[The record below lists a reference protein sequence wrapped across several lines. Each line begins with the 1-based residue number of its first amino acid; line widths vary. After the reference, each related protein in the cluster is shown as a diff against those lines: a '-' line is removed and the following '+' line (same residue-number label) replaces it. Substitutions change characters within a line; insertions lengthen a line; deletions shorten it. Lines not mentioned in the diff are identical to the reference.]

1 MKSRLTALLLT
12 LALLLTALPICATA
26 EEASSTRM
34 PYYDVFPLQLDD
46 NTVFELPIDWGYQ
59 FVELEGVPPIAYAM
73 NDSEQLLMMVKIP
86 ADYTPNE
93 ASDQLGLTSFIP
105 EGTAVMLGITTPEST
120 RLQEMTINDMPAV
133 LVEMKGQGFDIL
145 WIGDSGDL
153 FFLMFP
159 NDDDAFVQQALEVGQ
174 SLRVFHRKDERV
186 NPASDFV
193 YTTENGEVT
202 ITDYTGTSEHVLIPS
217 EIGGFPVTA
226 LADKAFYEKHVT
238 TVVVPDSVKT
248 LGEACF
254 SGDNFLMSLTLPE
267 DLAVLPPIA
276 LESCYSLL
284 DFELPK
290 GLKTIGAG
298 AFQAIFYLTHLT
310 IPAGVTDIEQMNFL
324 MMHGLEEVAVAE
336 GSTSF
341 TYDAE
346 NGMLMTAD
354 KTRLLHCFFHLAPQK
369 EIILPEGMK
378 TIDPFAFH
386 YDAVVERIVLPEG
399 AETIGLLA
407 FSVCPKLTEI
417 VIPQSVTAIG
427 TVAGQAGNGSIT
439 SFAQNVLVT
448 PEGSPAWN
456 WAQESGV
463 TVKAPETNESMNTL
477 LIENKGV

>member
-12 LALLLTALPICATA
+12 LALLLTALPVCAAA
-26 EEASSTRM
+26 EETSSTRM
-34 PYYDVFPLQLDD
+34 PLYDVFPLQLDD
-46 NTVFELPIDWGYQ
+46 NTVLELPVDWGYQ

-93 ASDQLGLTSFIP
+93 ASDRLGLTSFIP
-105 EGTAVMLGITTPEST
+105 EGTAVMLDITTPQST

-153 FFLMFP
+153 YFLMFP
-159 NDDDAFVQQALEVGQ
+159 NDDDTFVQQALEVGQ

-186 NPASDFV
+186 NPASDFDC
-193 YTTENGEVT
+193 TAENGEVT
-202 ITDYTGTSEHVLIPS
+202 ITDYIGTREHVLIPS

-238 TVVVPDSVKT
+238 TVVVPDSVT
-248 LGEACF
+248 EIGDLCF
-254 SGDNFLMSLTLPE
+254 SGDNYLLSLTLP
-267 DLAVLPPIA
+267 DGLAELSYGA
-276 LESCYSLL
+276 LESCYSLM

-298 AFQAIFYLTHLT
+298 ALQAIFYLTHLT

-324 MMHGLEEVAVAE
+324 MMHGLEEVSVAE

-346 NGMLMTAD
+346 NGLLMTAD
-354 KTRLLHCFFHLAPQK
+354 KARLLHCFFHLAPQK

-386 YDAVVERIVLPEG
+386 YDVTVEKIVLPEG

-407 FSVCPKLTEI
+407 FGICPKLTEI

-427 TVAGQAGNGSIT
+427 TVEGQAGSGSIT

-448 PEGSPAWN
+448 PEGSPAWD
-456 WAQESGV
+456 WAQKTGV
-463 TVKAPETNESMNTL
+463 TVKAPETNE
-477 LIENKGV
+477 

>member
-12 LALLLTALPICATA
+12 LALLLTALPVCAA
-26 EEASSTRM
+26 EEETSSTRM
-34 PYYDVFPLQLDD
+34 PLYDVFPLQLDD
-46 NTVFELPIDWGYQ
+46 NTVLELPVDWGYQ

-93 ASDQLGLTSFIP
+93 ASDRLGLTSFIP
-105 EGTAVMLGITTPEST
+105 EGTAVMLGITTPQST

-153 FFLMFP
+153 YFLMFP
-159 NDDDAFVQQALEVGQ
+159 NDDDTFVRQALEVGQ

-186 NPASDFV
+186 NPASDFDC
-193 YTTENGEVT
+193 TAENGEVT
-202 ITDYTGTSEHVLIPS
+202 ITDYIGTREHVLIPS

-238 TVVVPDSVKT
+238 TVVVPDSVT
-248 LGEACF
+248 EIGDLCF
-254 SGDNFLMSLTLPE
+254 SGDNYLVSLTLP
-267 DLAVLPPIA
+267 DGLAELSYGA
-276 LESCYSLL
+276 LESCYSLM

-290 GLKTIGAG
+290 GLKTIGEG
-298 AFQAIFYLTHLT
+298 ALQSIFYLTHLT

-324 MMHGLEEVAVAE
+324 MMHGLEEVSVAE

-346 NGMLMTAD
+346 NGLLMTAD
-354 KTRLLHCFFHLAPQK
+354 KARLLHCFFHLAPQK

-386 YDAVVERIVLPEG
+386 YDVTVEKIVLPEG

-407 FSVCPKLTEI
+407 FGICPKLTEI
-417 VIPQSVTAIG
+417 VIPASVTAIG
-427 TVAGQAGNGSIT
+427 VMEGQAGSGSIT

-448 PEGSPAWN
+448 PEGSPAWD
-456 WAQESGV
+456 WAQKTGV
-463 TVKAPETNESMNTL
+463 TVKAPETNE
-477 LIENKGV
+477 

>member
-12 LALLLTALPICATA
+12 LALLLTALPVCTA
-26 EEASSTRM
+26 EEEASATRM
-34 PYYDVFPLQLDD
+34 PFYDVFPLQLDD
-46 NTVFELPIDWGYQ
+46 NTVLELPVDWGYQ

-93 ASDQLGLTSFIP
+93 ASDRLGLTSFIP
-105 EGTAVMLGITTPEST
+105 EGTAVMLGITTPQST

-133 LVEMKGQGFDIL
+133 LVEMNGQGFDIL

-153 FFLMFP
+153 YFLMFP

-186 NPASDFV
+186 NPASDFDC
-193 YTTENGEVT
+193 TTENGEVT
-202 ITDYTGTSEHVLIPS
+202 ITDYTGTREHVLIPS

-238 TVVVPDSVKT
+238 TVVVPDSVT
-248 LGEACF
+248 EIGEACF
-254 SGDNFLMSLTLPE
+254 SGDNYLVSLTLP
-267 DLAVLPPIA
+267 DGLAELPPIA
-276 LESCYSLL
+276 LESCYSLM

-298 AFQAIFYLTHLT
+298 ALQAIFYLTHLT

-324 MMHGLEEVAVAE
+324 MMHGLEEVSVAE

-346 NGMLMTAD
+346 NGLLMTAD
-354 KTRLLHCFFHLAPQK
+354 KARLLHCFFHLAPQK

-386 YDAVVERIVLPEG
+386 YDVTVEKIVLPEG

-407 FSVCPKLTEI
+407 FGICPKLTEI

-427 TVAGQAGNGSIT
+427 TVEGQAGSGSIT

-448 PEGSPAWN
+448 PEGSPAWD
-456 WAQESGV
+456 WAQKTGV
-463 TVKAPETNESMNTL
+463 TVKAPETNE
-477 LIENKGV
+477 

>member
-12 LALLLTALPICATA
+12 LALLLTALPVCTA
-26 EEASSTRM
+26 EEEASATRM
-34 PYYDVFPLQLDD
+34 PFYDVFPLQLDD
-46 NTVFELPIDWGYQ
+46 NTVLELPIDWGYQ

-93 ASDQLGLTSFIP
+93 ASDRLGLTSFIP
-105 EGTAVMLGITTPEST
+105 EGTAVMLGITTLQST

-133 LVEMKGQGFDIL
+133 LVEMNGQGFDIL

-153 FFLMFP
+153 YFLMFP
-159 NDDDAFVQQALEVGQ
+159 NDDDTFVQQALEVGQ

-186 NPASDFV
+186 NPASDFDC
-193 YTTENGEVT
+193 TAENGEVT
-202 ITDYTGTSEHVLIPS
+202 ITDYTGTREHVLIPS

-238 TVVVPDSVKT
+238 TVVVPDSVT
-248 LGEACF
+248 EIGDLCF
-254 SGDNFLMSLTLPE
+254 SGDNYLVSLTLP
-267 DLAVLPPIA
+267 DGLAELSYGA
-276 LESCYSLL
+276 LESCYSLM

-298 AFQAIFYLTHLT
+298 ALQSIFYLTHLT

-324 MMHGLEEVAVAE
+324 MMHGLEEVSVAE

-346 NGMLMTAD
+346 NGLLMTAD
-354 KTRLLHCFFHLAPQK
+354 KARLLHCFFHLAPQK

-386 YDAVVERIVLPEG
+386 YDVTVEKIVLPEG

-407 FSVCPKLTEI
+407 FGICPKLTEI

-427 TVAGQAGNGSIT
+427 TVEGQAGSGSIT

-448 PEGSPAWN
+448 PEGSPAWD
-456 WAQESGV
+456 WAQKTGV
-463 TVKAPETNESMNTL
+463 TVKAPETNE
-477 LIENKGV
+477 

>member
-12 LALLLTALPICATA
+12 LALLLTALPVCTA
-26 EEASSTRM
+26 EEEASATRM
-34 PYYDVFPLQLDD
+34 PLYDVFPLQLDD
-46 NTVFELPIDWGYQ
+46 NTVLELPVDWGYQ

-93 ASDQLGLTSFIP
+93 ASDRLGLTSFIP
-105 EGTAVMLGITTPEST
+105 EGTAVMLGITTPQST

-153 FFLMFP
+153 YFLMFP
-159 NDDDAFVQQALEVGQ
+159 NDDDTFVQQALEVGQ
-174 SLRVFHRKDERV
+174 SLHVFHRKDERV
-186 NPASDFV
+186 NPASDFA

-202 ITDYTGTSEHVLIPS
+202 ITDYTGTREHVLIPS

-238 TVVVPDSVKT
+238 TVVVPDSVT
-248 LGEACF
+248 EIGDLCF
-254 SGDNFLMSLTLPE
+254 SGDNYLVSLTLP
-267 DLAVLPPIA
+267 DGLAELSYGA
-276 LESCYSLL
+276 LESCYSLM

-298 AFQAIFYLTHLT
+298 ALQSIFYLTHLT

-324 MMHGLEEVAVAE
+324 MMHGLEEVSVAE

-346 NGMLMTAD
+346 NGLLMTAD
-354 KTRLLHCFFHLAPQK
+354 KARLLHCFFHLAPQK

-386 YDAVVERIVLPEG
+386 YDVTVEKIVLPEG

-407 FSVCPKLTEI
+407 FGICPKLTEI

-427 TVAGQAGNGSIT
+427 TVEGQAGSGSIT

-448 PEGSPAWN
+448 PEGSPAWD
-456 WAQESGV
+456 WAQKTGV
-463 TVKAPETNESMNTL
+463 TVKAPETNE
-477 LIENKGV
+477 

>member
-12 LALLLTALPICATA
+12 LALLLTALPVCAAA
-26 EEASSTRM
+26 EETSSTRM
-34 PYYDVFPLQLDD
+34 PLYDVFPLQLDD
-46 NTVFELPIDWGYQ
+46 NTVLELPIDWGYQ
-59 FVELEGVPPIAYAM
+59 FVELEGVQPIAYAM

-93 ASDQLGLTSFIP
+93 ASDRLGLTSFIP
-105 EGTAVMLGITTPEST
+105 EGTAVMLGITTPQST

-133 LVEMKGQGFDIL
+133 LVEMNGQGFDIL

-153 FFLMFP
+153 YFLMFP

-186 NPASDFV
+186 NPASDFDC
-193 YTTENGEVT
+193 TAENGEVT
-202 ITDYTGTSEHVLIPS
+202 ITDYTGTREHVLIPS

-238 TVVVPDSVKT
+238 TVVVPDSVT
-248 LGEACF
+248 EIGDLCF
-254 SGDNFLMSLTLPE
+254 SGDNYLVSLTLP
-267 DLAVLPPIA
+267 DGLAELSYGA
-276 LESCYSLL
+276 LESCYSLM

-290 GLKTIGAG
+290 GLKTIGEG
-298 AFQAIFYLTHLT
+298 ALQSIFYLTHLT

-324 MMHGLEEVAVAE
+324 MMHGLEEVSVAE

-346 NGMLMTAD
+346 NGLLMTAD
-354 KTRLLHCFFHLAPQK
+354 KARLLHCFFHLAPQK

-386 YDAVVERIVLPEG
+386 YDVTVEKIVLPEG
-399 AETIGLLA
+399 TETIGLLA
-407 FSVCPKLTEI
+407 FGICPKLTEI
-417 VIPQSVTAIG
+417 VIPASVTAIG
-427 TVAGQAGNGSIT
+427 VMEGQAGSGSIT

-448 PEGSPAWN
+448 PEGSPAWD
-456 WAQESGV
+456 WAQKTGV
-463 TVKAPETNESMNTL
+463 TVKAPETNE
-477 LIENKGV
+477 

>member
-12 LALLLTALPICATA
+12 LALLLTALPVCAAA
-26 EEASSTRM
+26 EETSSTRM
-34 PYYDVFPLQLDD
+34 PLYDVFPLQLDD
-46 NTVFELPIDWGYQ
+46 NTVLELPIDWGYQ

-93 ASDQLGLTSFIP
+93 ASDRLGLTSFIP
-105 EGTAVMLGITTPEST
+105 EGTAVMLGITTPQST

-133 LVEMKGQGFDIL
+133 LVEMNGQGFDIL

-153 FFLMFP
+153 YFLMFP

-186 NPASDFV
+186 NPASDFDC
-193 YTTENGEVT
+193 TAENGEVT
-202 ITDYTGTSEHVLIPS
+202 ITDYTGTREHVLIPS

-238 TVVVPDSVKT
+238 TVVVPDSVT
-248 LGEACF
+248 EIGEACF
-254 SGDNFLMSLTLPE
+254 SGDNYLVSLTLP
-267 DLAVLPPIA
+267 DGLAELPPIA
-276 LESCYSLL
+276 LESCYSLM

-298 AFQAIFYLTHLT
+298 ALQAIFYLTHLT

-324 MMHGLEEVAVAE
+324 MMHGLEEVSVAE

-346 NGMLMTAD
+346 NGLLMTAD
-354 KTRLLHCFFHLAPQK
+354 KARLLHCFFHLAPQK

-386 YDAVVERIVLPEG
+386 YDVTVEKIVLPEG

-407 FSVCPKLTEI
+407 FGICPKLTEI

-427 TVAGQAGNGSIT
+427 TVEGQAGSGSIT

-448 PEGSPAWN
+448 PEGSPAWD
-456 WAQESGV
+456 WAQKTGV
-463 TVKAPETNESMNTL
+463 TVKAPETNE
-477 LIENKGV
+477 

>member
-12 LALLLTALPICATA
+12 LALLLTALPVCAA
-26 EEASSTRM
+26 EEETSSTRM
-34 PYYDVFPLQLDD
+34 PLYDVFPLQLDD
-46 NTVFELPIDWGYQ
+46 NTVLELPVDWGYQ

-93 ASDQLGLTSFIP
+93 ASDRLGLTSFIP
-105 EGTAVMLGITTPEST
+105 EGTAVMLGITTPQST

-153 FFLMFP
+153 YFLMFP
-159 NDDDAFVQQALEVGQ
+159 NDDDTFVRQALEVGQ

-186 NPASDFV
+186 NPASDFA
-193 YTTENGEVT
+193 YTAENGEVT
-202 ITDYTGTSEHVLIPS
+202 ITDYTGTREHVLIPS

-238 TVVVPDSVKT
+238 TVVVPDSVT
-248 LGEACF
+248 EIGDLCF
-254 SGDNFLMSLTLPE
+254 SGDNYLVSLTLP
-267 DLAVLPPIA
+267 DGLAELSYGA

-284 DFELPK
+284 DFDLPK
-290 GLKTIGAG
+290 GLKTIGTG
-298 AFQAIFYLTHLT
+298 ALQSIFYLTHLT

-324 MMHGLEEVAVAE
+324 MMHGLEEVSVAE

-346 NGMLMTAD
+346 NGLLMTAD
-354 KTRLLHCFFHLAPQK
+354 KARLLHCFFHLAPQK

-386 YDAVVERIVLPEG
+386 YDVTVEKIVLPEG
-399 AETIGLLA
+399 TETIGLLA
-407 FSVCPKLTEI
+407 FGICPKLTEI
-417 VIPQSVTAIG
+417 VIPASVTAIG
-427 TVAGQAGNGSIT
+427 VMEGQAGSGSIT

-448 PEGSPAWN
+448 PEGSPAWD
-456 WAQESGV
+456 WAQKTGV
-463 TVKAPETNESMNTL
+463 TVKAPETNE
-477 LIENKGV
+477 

>member
-12 LALLLTALPICATA
+12 LALLLTALPVCAA
-26 EEASSTRM
+26 EEETSSTRM
-34 PYYDVFPLQLDD
+34 PLYDVFPLQLDD
-46 NTVFELPIDWGYQ
+46 NTVLELPVDWGYQ

-93 ASDQLGLTSFIP
+93 ASDRLGLTSFIP
-105 EGTAVMLGITTPEST
+105 EGTAVMLGITTPQST

-133 LVEMKGQGFDIL
+133 LVEMNGQGFDIL

-153 FFLMFP
+153 YFLMFP

-186 NPASDFV
+186 NPASDFA

-202 ITDYTGTSEHVLIPS
+202 ITDYTGTREHVLIPS

-238 TVVVPDSVKT
+238 TVVVPDSVT
-248 LGEACF
+248 EIGDLCF
-254 SGDNFLMSLTLPE
+254 SGDNYLVSLTLP
-267 DLAVLPPIA
+267 DGLAELSYGA

-284 DFELPK
+284 DFDLPK
-290 GLKTIGAG
+290 GLKTIGEG
-298 AFQAIFYLTHLT
+298 ALQAIFYLTHLT
-310 IPAGVTDIEQMNFL
+310 IPAGVTDIEQMSFL
-324 MMHGLEEVAVAE
+324 MMHGLEEVSVAE

-346 NGMLMTAD
+346 NGLLMTAD
-354 KTRLLHCFFHLAPQK
+354 KARLLHCFFHLAPQK

-386 YDAVVERIVLPEG
+386 YDVTVEKIVLPEG

-407 FSVCPKLTEI
+407 FGICPKLTEI

-427 TVAGQAGNGSIT
+427 TVEGQAGSGSIT

-448 PEGSPAWN
+448 PEGSPAWD
-456 WAQESGV
+456 WAQKTGV
-463 TVKAPETNESMNTL
+463 TVKAPETNE
-477 LIENKGV
+477 

>member
-12 LALLLTALPICATA
+12 LALLLTALPVCTA
-26 EEASSTRM
+26 EEEASATRM
-34 PYYDVFPLQLDD
+34 PFYDVFPLQLDD
-46 NTVFELPIDWGYQ
+46 NTVLELPIDWDYQ

-93 ASDQLGLTSFIP
+93 ASDRLGLTSFIP
-105 EGTAVMLGITTPEST
+105 EGTAVMLGITTPQST

-133 LVEMKGQGFDIL
+133 LVEMNGQGFDIL

-153 FFLMFP
+153 YFLMFP

-186 NPASDFV
+186 NPASDFDC
-193 YTTENGEVT
+193 TAENGEVT
-202 ITDYTGTSEHVLIPS
+202 ITDYIGTREHVLIPS

-238 TVVVPDSVKT
+238 TVVVPDSVT
-248 LGEACF
+248 EIGDLCF
-254 SGDNFLMSLTLPE
+254 SGDNYLLSLTLP
-267 DLAVLPPIA
+267 DGLAELSYGA
-276 LESCYSLL
+276 LESCYSLM

-298 AFQAIFYLTHLT
+298 ALQAIFYLTHLT

-324 MMHGLEEVAVAE
+324 MMHGLEEVSVAE

-346 NGMLMTAD
+346 NGLLMTAD
-354 KTRLLHCFFHLAPQK
+354 KARLLHCFFHLAPQK

-386 YDAVVERIVLPEG
+386 YDVTVEKIVLPEG

-407 FSVCPKLTEI
+407 FGICPKLTEI

-427 TVAGQAGNGSIT
+427 TVEGQAGSGSIT

-448 PEGSPAWN
+448 PEGSPAWD
-456 WAQESGV
+456 WAQKTGV
-463 TVKAPETNESMNTL
+463 TVKAPETNE
-477 LIENKGV
+477 

>member
-12 LALLLTALPICATA
+12 LALLLTALPVCAAA
-26 EEASSTRM
+26 EETSSTRM
-34 PYYDVFPLQLDD
+34 PLYDVFPLQLDD
-46 NTVFELPIDWGYQ
+46 NTVLELPVDWGYQ

-93 ASDQLGLTSFIP
+93 ASDRLGLTSFIP
-105 EGTAVMLGITTPEST
+105 EGTAVMLGITTPQST

-153 FFLMFP
+153 YFLMFP
-159 NDDDAFVQQALEVGQ
+159 NDDDTFVQQALEVGQ

-186 NPASDFV
+186 NPASDFA

-202 ITDYTGTSEHVLIPS
+202 ITDYTGTREHVLIPS

-238 TVVVPDSVKT
+238 TVVVPDSVT
-248 LGEACF
+248 EIGDLCF
-254 SGDNFLMSLTLPE
+254 SGDNYLVSLTLP
-267 DLAVLPPIA
+267 DGLAELSYGA
-276 LESCYSLL
+276 LESCYSLM

-298 AFQAIFYLTHLT
+298 ALQSIFYLTHLT

-324 MMHGLEEVAVAE
+324 MMHGLEEVSVAE

-346 NGMLMTAD
+346 NGLLMTAD
-354 KTRLLHCFFHLAPQK
+354 KARLLHCFFHLAPQK

-386 YDAVVERIVLPEG
+386 YDVTVEKIVLPEG
-399 AETIGLLA
+399 TETIGLLA
-407 FSVCPKLTEI
+407 FGICPKLTEI
-417 VIPQSVTAIG
+417 VIPASVTAIG
-427 TVAGQAGNGSIT
+427 VMEGQAGSGSIT
-439 SFAQNVLVT
+439 SFAQT
-448 PEGSPAWN
+448 SW
-456 WAQESGV
+456 
-463 TVKAPETNESMNTL
+463 
-477 LIENKGV
+477 

>member
-12 LALLLTALPICATA
+12 LALLLTALPVCAAA
-26 EEASSTRM
+26 EETSSTRM
-34 PYYDVFPLQLDD
+34 PLYDVFPLQLDD
-46 NTVFELPIDWGYQ
+46 NTVLELPVDWGYQ

-93 ASDQLGLTSFIP
+93 ASDRLGLTSFIP
-105 EGTAVMLGITTPEST
+105 EGTAVMLGITTPQST

-133 LVEMKGQGFDIL
+133 LVEMKGQGIDIL

-153 FFLMFP
+153 YFLMFP

-186 NPASDFV
+186 NPASDFA

-202 ITDYTGTSEHVLIPS
+202 ITDYTGTREHVLIPS

-238 TVVVPDSVKT
+238 TVVVPDSVT
-248 LGEACF
+248 EIGDLCF
-254 SGDNFLMSLTLPE
+254 SGDNYLVSLTLP
-267 DLAVLPPIA
+267 DGLAELSYGA
-276 LESCYSLL
+276 LESCYSLM

-298 AFQAIFYLTHLT
+298 ALQSIFYLTHLT

-324 MMHGLEEVAVAE
+324 MMHGLEEVSVAE

-346 NGMLMTAD
+346 NGLLMTAD
-354 KTRLLHCFFHLAPQK
+354 KARLLHCFFHLAPQK

-386 YDAVVERIVLPEG
+386 YDVTVEKIVLPEG
-399 AETIGLLA
+399 TETIGLLA
-407 FSVCPKLTEI
+407 FGICPKLTEI
-417 VIPQSVTAIG
+417 VIPASVTAIG
-427 TVAGQAGNGSIT
+427 VMEGQAGSGSIT

-448 PEGSPAWN
+448 PEGSLAWD
-456 WAQESGV
+456 WAQKTGV
-463 TVKAPETNESMNTL
+463 TVKAPETNE
-477 LIENKGV
+477 

>member
-12 LALLLTALPICATA
+12 LALLLTALPVCAAA
-26 EEASSTRM
+26 EETSSTRM
-34 PYYDVFPLQLDD
+34 PLYDVFPLQLDD
-46 NTVFELPIDWGYQ
+46 NTVLELPIDWGYQ

-93 ASDQLGLTSFIP
+93 ASDRLGLTSFIP
-105 EGTAVMLGITTPEST
+105 EGTAVMLGITTPQST

-133 LVEMKGQGFDIL
+133 LVEMNGQGFDIL

-153 FFLMFP
+153 YFLMFP

-186 NPASDFV
+186 NPASDFDC
-193 YTTENGEVT
+193 TAENGEVT
-202 ITDYTGTSEHVLIPS
+202 ITDYTGTREHVLIPS
-217 EIGGFPVTA
+217 EIDGQPVTA

-238 TVVVPDSVKT
+238 TVVVPDSVT
-248 LGEACF
+248 EIGDLCF
-254 SGDNFLMSLTLPE
+254 SGDNYLVSLTLP
-267 DLAVLPPIA
+267 DGLAELSYGA
-276 LESCYSLL
+276 LESCYSLM

-298 AFQAIFYLTHLT
+298 ALQAIFYLTHLT

-324 MMHGLEEVAVAE
+324 MMHGLEEVSVAE

-346 NGMLMTAD
+346 NGLLMTAD
-354 KTRLLHCFFHLAPQK
+354 KARLLHCFFHLAPQK

-386 YDAVVERIVLPEG
+386 YDVTVEKIVLPEG

-407 FSVCPKLTEI
+407 FGICPKLTEI

-427 TVAGQAGNGSIT
+427 TVEGQAGSGSIT

-448 PEGSPAWN
+448 PEGSPAWD
-456 WAQESGV
+456 WAQKTGV
-463 TVKAPETNESMNTL
+463 TVKAPEKNE
-477 LIENKGV
+477 

>member
-12 LALLLTALPICATA
+12 LALLLTALPVCAA
-26 EEASSTRM
+26 EEETSSTRM
-34 PYYDVFPLQLDD
+34 PLYDVFPLQLDD
-46 NTVFELPIDWGYQ
+46 NTVLELPVDWGYQ

-73 NDSEQLLMMVKIP
+73 SDSEQLLMMVKIP

-93 ASDQLGLTSFIP
+93 ASDRLGLTSFIP
-105 EGTAVMLGITTPEST
+105 EGTAVMLGITTPQST

-133 LVEMKGQGFDIL
+133 LVEMNGQGFDIL

-153 FFLMFP
+153 YFLMFP
-159 NDDDAFVQQALEVGQ
+159 NDDDTFVRQALEVGQ

-186 NPASDFV
+186 NPASDFDC
-193 YTTENGEVT
+193 TAENGEVI
-202 ITDYTGTSEHVLIPS
+202 ITDYTGTREHVLIPS

-238 TVVVPDSVKT
+238 TVVVPDSVT
-248 LGEACF
+248 EIGDLCF
-254 SGDNFLMSLTLPE
+254 SGDNYLVSLTLP
-267 DLAVLPPIA
+267 DGLAELSYGA
-276 LESCYSLL
+276 LESCYSLM

-298 AFQAIFYLTHLT
+298 ALQSIFYLTHLT

-324 MMHGLEEVAVAE
+324 MMHGLEEVSVAE

-346 NGMLMTAD
+346 NGLLMTAD
-354 KTRLLHCFFHLAPQK
+354 KARLLHCFFHLAPQK
-369 EIILPEGMK
+369 EIILPERMK

-386 YDAVVERIVLPEG
+386 YDVTVEKIVLPEG
-399 AETIGLLA
+399 TETIGLLA
-407 FSVCPKLTEI
+407 FGICPKLTEI
-417 VIPQSVTAIG
+417 VIPASVTAIG
-427 TVAGQAGNGSIT
+427 VMEGQAGSGSIT

-448 PEGSPAWN
+448 PEGSPAWD
-456 WAQESGV
+456 WAQKTGV
-463 TVKAPETNESMNTL
+463 TVKAPETNE
-477 LIENKGV
+477 

>member
-12 LALLLTALPICATA
+12 LALLLTALPVCTA
-26 EEASSTRM
+26 EEEASATRM
-34 PYYDVFPLQLDD
+34 PFYDVFPLQLDD
-46 NTVFELPIDWGYQ
+46 NTVLELPIDWGYQ

-93 ASDQLGLTSFIP
+93 ASDRLGLTSFIP
-105 EGTAVMLGITTPEST
+105 EGTAVMLGITTPQST

-133 LVEMKGQGFDIL
+133 LVEMNGQGFDIL

-153 FFLMFP
+153 YFLMFP

-186 NPASDFV
+186 NPASDFDC
-193 YTTENGEVT
+193 TAENGEVT
-202 ITDYTGTSEHVLIPS
+202 ITDYIGTREHVLIPS

-238 TVVVPDSVKT
+238 TVVVPDSVT
-248 LGEACF
+248 EIGEACF
-254 SGDNFLMSLTLPE
+254 SGDNYLVSLTLP
-267 DLAVLPPIA
+267 DGLAELPPIA
-276 LESCYSLL
+276 LESCYSLM

-298 AFQAIFYLTHLT
+298 ALQAIFYLTHLT

-324 MMHGLEEVAVAE
+324 MMHGLEEVSVAE

-346 NGMLMTAD
+346 NGLLMTAD
-354 KTRLLHCFFHLAPQK
+354 KARLLHCFFHLAPQK

-386 YDAVVERIVLPEG
+386 YDVTVEKIVLPEG

-407 FSVCPKLTEI
+407 FGICPKLTEI
-417 VIPQSVTAIG
+417 VIPASVTAIG
-427 TVAGQAGNGSIT
+427 VMEGQAGSGSIT

-448 PEGSPAWN
+448 PEGSPAWD
-456 WAQESGV
+456 WAQKTGV
-463 TVKAPETNESMNTL
+463 TVKAPETNE
-477 LIENKGV
+477 

>member
-12 LALLLTALPICATA
+12 LALLLTALPVCAAA
-26 EEASSTRM
+26 EETSSTRM
-34 PYYDVFPLQLDD
+34 PLYDVFPLQLDD
-46 NTVFELPIDWGYQ
+46 NTVLELPVDWGYQ

-93 ASDQLGLTSFIP
+93 ASDRLGLTSFIP
-105 EGTAVMLGITTPEST
+105 EGTAVMLGITTPQST

-133 LVEMKGQGFDIL
+133 LVEMNGQGFDIL

-153 FFLMFP
+153 YFLMFP

-186 NPASDFV
+186 NPASDFA

-202 ITDYTGTSEHVLIPS
+202 ITDYTGTREHVLIPS

-238 TVVVPDSVKT
+238 TVVVPDSVT
-248 LGEACF
+248 EIGDLCF
-254 SGDNFLMSLTLPE
+254 SGDNYLVSLTLP
-267 DLAVLPPIA
+267 DGLAELSYGA

-284 DFELPK
+284 DFDLPK
-290 GLKTIGAG
+290 GLKTIGEG
-298 AFQAIFYLTHLT
+298 ALQAIFYLTHLT

-324 MMHGLEEVAVAE
+324 MMHGLEEVSVAE

-346 NGMLMTAD
+346 NGLLMTAD
-354 KTRLLHCFFHLAPQK
+354 KARLLHCFFHLAPQK

-386 YDAVVERIVLPEG
+386 YDVTVEKIVLPEG

-407 FSVCPKLTEI
+407 FGICPKLTEI

-427 TVAGQAGNGSIT
+427 TVEGQAGSGSIT

-448 PEGSPAWN
+448 PEGSPAWD
-456 WAQESGV
+456 WAQKTGV
-463 TVKAPETNESMNTL
+463 TVKAPETNE
-477 LIENKGV
+477 

>member
-12 LALLLTALPICATA
+12 LALLLTALPVCAAA
-26 EEASSTRM
+26 EETSSTRM
-34 PYYDVFPLQLDD
+34 PLYDVFPLQLDD
-46 NTVFELPIDWGYQ
+46 NTVLELPIDWGYQ

-93 ASDQLGLTSFIP
+93 ASDRLGLTSFIP
-105 EGTAVMLGITTPEST
+105 EGTAVMLGITTPQST

-133 LVEMKGQGFDIL
+133 LVEMNGQGFDIL

-153 FFLMFP
+153 YFLMFP

-186 NPASDFV
+186 NPASDFA
-193 YTTENGEVT
+193 YTAENGEVT
-202 ITDYTGTSEHVLIPS
+202 ITDYIGTREHVLIPS
-217 EIGGFPVTA
+217 EISGFPVTA

-238 TVVVPDSVKT
+238 TVVVPDSVT
-248 LGEACF
+248 EIGDLCF
-254 SGDNFLMSLTLPE
+254 SGDNYLVSLTLP
-267 DLAVLPPIA
+267 DGLAELSYGA
-276 LESCYSLL
+276 LESCYSLM

-290 GLKTIGAG
+290 GLKTIGEG
-298 AFQAIFYLTHLT
+298 ALQSIFYLTHLT

-324 MMHGLEEVAVAE
+324 MMHGLEEVSVAE

-346 NGMLMTAD
+346 NGLLMTAD
-354 KTRLLHCFFHLAPQK
+354 KARLLHCFFHLAPQK

-386 YDAVVERIVLPEG
+386 YDVTVEKIVLPEG
-399 AETIGLLA
+399 TETIGLLA
-407 FSVCPKLTEI
+407 FGICPKLTEI
-417 VIPQSVTAIG
+417 VIPASVTAIG
-427 TVAGQAGNGSIT
+427 VMEGQAGSGSIT

-448 PEGSPAWN
+448 PEGSPAWD
-456 WAQESGV
+456 WAQKTGV
-463 TVKAPETNESMNTL
+463 TVKAPETNE
-477 LIENKGV
+477 